1 MLDKLGQR
9 LIQELQN
16 DGRQSYRE
24 LADELGVAEGTVR
37 KRVRD
42 LRNKDVI
49 KIAAVP
55 NPLKLGYNFICI
67 IGMEVKLTDL
77 QQVGKE
83 LAQSPNVY
91 FLSSVTGRF
100 DLIAILLF
108 NASEEL
114 ADFVREKVSSVPGI
128 LKTETFVNMD
138 ILKSPW
144 ADGLD
149 ISGLVKL

>member
-9 LIQELQN
+9 LIQKLQN

-24 LADELGVAEGTVR
+24 LAGELGVAEGTVR

-49 KIAAVP
+49 KIAALP
-55 NPLKLGYNFICI
+55 NPLKLGCNFICI
-67 IGMEVKLTDL
+67 IGMEVKLTDI

-108 NASEEL
+108 NTSEEL
-114 ADFVREKVSSVPGI
+114 GDFVREKISSVQGI

-144 ADGLD
+144 SDGLD
-149 ISGLVKL
+149 ISELVKL

>member
-9 LIQELQN
+9 LIQKLQN

-49 KIAAVP
+49 KIAALP
-55 NPLKLGYNFICI
+55 NPLKLGCNFICI

-108 NASEEL
+108 NTSEEL
-114 ADFVREKVSSVPGI
+114 ADFVREKIYSVQGI

-149 ISGLVKL
+149 ISELVKL

>member
-49 KIAAVP
+49 KIVAVP
-55 NPLKLGYNFICI
+55 NPRKLGCNFICI
-67 IGMEVKLTDL
+67 IGMEVKLTAL

-144 ADGLD
+144 SDRLD
-149 ISGLVKL
+149 ISELVKL

>member
-9 LIQELQN
+9 LIQKLQN

-49 KIAAVP
+49 KIAALP
-55 NPLKLGYNFICI
+55 NPLKLGCNFICI
-67 IGMEVKLTDL
+67 IGMEVKLTDI

-108 NASEEL
+108 NTSEEL
-114 ADFVREKVSSVPGI
+114 GDFVREKISSVQGI

-144 ADGLD
+144 SDGLD
-149 ISGLVKL
+149 ISELVKL

>member
-49 KIAAVP
+49 KIAALP
-55 NPLKLGYNFICI
+55 NPLKLGCNFICI

-108 NASEEL
+108 STSEEL
-114 ADFVREKVSSVPGI
+114 ADFVREKIYSVQGI

-149 ISGLVKL
+149 ISELVKL